1 MGRPLITAE
10 TLRTKIDCY
19 FSLLERE
26 EISAKARRA
35 GLPIS
40 TFVRQSALGN
50 KVSAPPSSGS
60 VQKWVSLA
68 RTIGHFS
75 QIAKHLN
82 EGGRVDHDQLSS
94 LLAEVKEQVQAL
106 RLDLLGNHHDTES
119 R

>member
-1 MGRPLITAE
+1 MGRPLIKAE

-40 TFVRQSALGN
+40 TFIRESALGN
-50 KVSAPPSSGS
+50 KVSALPTGN
-60 VQKWVSLA
+60 VQHWQSLA
-68 RTIGHFS
+68 RTTANLN

-82 EGGRVDHDQLSS
+82 ESGQVDHDQLVP

-106 RLDLLGNHHDTES
+106 RLDLIGNQHDSES

>member
-1 MGRPLITAE
+1 MGRPLIKAE

-35 GLPIS
+35 GLPLS
-40 TFVRQSALGN
+40 TFIRKSALGN
-50 KVSAPPSSGS
+50 KVSALP
-60 VQKWVSLA
+60 KINLELWHSLA
-68 RTIGHFS
+68 RTTANLN

-82 EGGRVDHDQLSS
+82 EGKVVNIDPM
-94 LLAEVKEQVQAL
+94 LLEEVKKEVKSL
-106 RLDLLGNHHDTES
+106 RLGLIGNHHDSES